1 MHKLTGYQIPHEVLE
16 HYRFRAIELRK
27 EGTKVN
33 DIAHYFGLN
42 RVTVSYWLSK
52 YRKNGKKALKSRKAP
67 GPQLKLSE
75 REMMRLLEELKLP
88 ATEFGFDTPLWTCKR
103 VEYLIQKITKKDL
116 DNSNVWRLLRRLG
129 LTNQKGERR
138 ALEQNPVATKKW
150 LKNEWPKILAH
161 AKRWQAMIYFQD
173 EAGVAVNAVMGK
185 TWAPKGKT
193 PVVRLTGNRGGICVS
208 SAISPAGRLVFRVEK
223 GTVTSFTFIEFLGE
237 IRKHHRNRKIIVI
250 ADNAP
255 PHIAKRV
262 RDYAYENRKS
272 FAIYFLPS
280 YSPEL
285 NPDEHVWG
293 YLKSNQLKSHL
304 AKNKKELTEITTE
317 AMTSIQRSPTLLKS
331 LFYGLS
337 SIYVK

>member
-1 MHKLTGYQIPHEVLE
+1 MQRLTGYQIPHQVLE

-27 EGTKVN
+27 EGKKVN

-42 RVTVSYWLSK
+42 RVTVSYWLSN
-52 YRKNGKKALKSRKAP
+52 YRKGGKAALKSKKAP
-67 GPQLKLSE
+67 GPKLKLSP
-75 REMMRLLEELKLP
+75 RETMRILGDLKSP
-88 ATEFGFDTPLWTCKR
+88 ATDFGFETPLWTCKR
-103 VEYLIQKITKKDL
+103 VEYLIQKSTKKNL

-138 ALEQNPVATKKW
+138 ALEQNPITTKKW
-150 LKNEWPKILAH
+150 LKEEWPKILAH

-173 EAGVAVNAVMGK
+173 EAGIAVNAVMGK

-193 PVVRLTGNRGGICVS
+193 PVVKLTGNRGGICVS

-223 GTVTSFTFIEFLGE
+223 GTVTSFTFIEFLDE
-237 IRKHHRNRKIIVI
+237 IRMHHKNRKIIVI
-250 ADNAP
+250 VDNAP

-262 RDYAYENRKS
+262 LDYAEKNKKS
-272 FAIYFLPS
+272 FAIYFLPT

-293 YLKSNQLKSHL
+293 YLKSNKLKSHL

-317 AMTSIQRSPTLLKS
+317 AMTSIQRSPILLKS